1 MADVLREISLM
12 FLIEAEPAIDDTTGL
27 DSAVT
32 ESVCST
38 SARPTEL
45 DTGVRST
52 SQSPEETQLQ
62 LDTSACLA
70 STSDEATRLAID
82 TSACSGSTS
91 TRLSASPTDEGMEID
106 TGECI

>member
-1 MADVLREISLM
+1 MCAPLRNL
-12 FLIEAEPAIDDTTGL
+12 LKK
-27 DSAVT
+27 
-32 ESVCST
+32 
-38 SARPTEL
+38 
-45 DTGVRST
+45 
-52 SQSPEETQLQ
+52 TQLQ